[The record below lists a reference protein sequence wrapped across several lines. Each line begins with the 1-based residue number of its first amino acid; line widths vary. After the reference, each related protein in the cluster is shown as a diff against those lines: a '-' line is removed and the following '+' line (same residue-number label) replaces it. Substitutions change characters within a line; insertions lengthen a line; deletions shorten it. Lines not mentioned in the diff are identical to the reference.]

1 MGIFSNNKKEDLTSL
16 LKEVKLEIRVFLSSN
31 GIQRSELEVTS
42 IEVESRKEEN
52 QYNVNIKLC
61 NLGKL
66 IGKKGETIGKLSSY
80 LSLTLD
86 KKFFINAVESELWK

>member
-1 MGIFSNNKKEDLTSL
+1 MGIFGSNKKEDLTPL
-16 LKEVKLEIRVFLSSN
+16 LKEVKSEIRMFLISN
-31 GIQRSELEVTS
+31 SISRSDLEVTS
-42 IEVESRKEEN
+42 IEIESRKEEN

-61 NLGKL
+61 NLGRL

-80 LSLTLD
+80 LSSTFD

>member
-1 MGIFSNNKKEDLTSL
+1 MGIFGNNKKEDLTPL
-16 LKEVKLEIRVFLSSN
+16 LKDVKSEIRVFLSSN
-31 GIQRSELEVTS
+31 GIQRSELEITS

-66 IGKKGETIGKLSSY
+66 IGRKGETIGKLSSY
-80 LSLTLD
+80 LSSTLD